1 MNGPGNIT
9 WEPILKVPRA
19 NRPQSLRSCPARAAT
34 CSFFGSN
41 RFSYLSVPLD
51 PKGFRIF
58 GSKQV
63 SYLWIQNRFS
73 YLLSFGFSS
82 KKVFV
87 SYFGSERFSYLADP
101 KSSLRRRRH
110 HRSPHNTQQTRSTID
125 HRHLSLFA
133 LERGAIDTADFVQ
146 APPPPSGASYR
157 RLSAHIVVPSRV

>member
-1 MNGPGNIT
+1 MVKNEWP
-9 WEPILKVPRA
+9 WEYHVGTHIESTARE
-19 NRPQSLRSCPARAAT
+19 SSSILRSCPARAAT

-82 KKVFV
+82 EKVSV

-110 HRSPHNTQQTRSTID
+110 HTTHNKLDRPPSSLTLRS
-125 HRHLSLFA
+125 
-133 LERGAIDTADFVQ
+133 RGAIDTADFVQ